1 MFGKIQLEQFT
12 GLTSMPQKA
21 ASAWYGAGM
30 DKLSGKGYKP
40 LIYLGSQLV
49 HGTIHY
55 FIAEQTDAHPPFERR
70 VIKLPILELD
80 GEYKFLS
87 EQISVIAG

>member
-1 MFGKIQLEQFT
+1 MFGKMQLEQFT

-21 ASAWYGAGM
+21 ASAWSGAGL
-30 DKLSGKGYKP
+30 DKLVGASYKP

-55 FIAEQTDAHPPFERR
+55 FIAEQTLTTFPAIRR

-87 EQISVIAG
+87 DNISVIAG